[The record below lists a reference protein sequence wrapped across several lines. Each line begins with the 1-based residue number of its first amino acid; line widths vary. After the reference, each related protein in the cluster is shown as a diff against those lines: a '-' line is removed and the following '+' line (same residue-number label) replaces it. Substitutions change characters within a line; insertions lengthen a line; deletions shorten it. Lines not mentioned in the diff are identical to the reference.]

1 MKERSWTLPP
11 LAVGQW
17 FEYTLPWPPRS
28 GNHRNG
34 MRGKRF
40 FPVKEMVEWTKRV
53 AEAIEAA
60 GGSVLSGRLTV
71 EARVFAPDVRKRDI
85 DNIVKVIGDALKR
98 EGAIN
103 DDGDIDDVHF
113 RRFPKSKDRPR
124 VEIFIGVI
132 KND

>member
-17 FEYTLPWPPRS
+17 FEYVLPWPPRS

-34 MRGKRF
+34 MKAGHF
-40 FPVKEMVEWTKRV
+40 FPDKKMVAWTKDV
-53 AEAIEAA
+53 AAAILAA
-60 GGSVLSGRLTV
+60 HGAVLSGRLTV
-71 EARVFAPDVRKRDI
+71 EARVFAPDARKRDI

-98 EGAIN
+98 TGAIN

-113 RRFPKSKDRPR
+113 RRFPKSKEHPR

-132 KND
+132 ENG